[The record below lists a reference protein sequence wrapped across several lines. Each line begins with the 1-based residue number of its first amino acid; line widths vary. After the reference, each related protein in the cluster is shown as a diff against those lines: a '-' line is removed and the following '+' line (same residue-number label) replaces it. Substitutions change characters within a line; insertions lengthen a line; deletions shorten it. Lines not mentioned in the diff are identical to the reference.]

1 MLPTFDG
8 EHEAFQPWWT
18 KFRAYAMAEGF
29 VQALSSKEADLSNSE
44 SVVLDPITQAD
55 AIGHTESDP
64 QTNKWRQCQTDRVSV
79 RNGSFKC

>member
-1 MLPTFDG
+1 MVNTKPFSYG
-8 EHEAFQPWWT
+8 EPP
-18 KFRAYAMAEGF
+18 
-29 VQALSSKEADLSNSE
+29 SSELMQWLKGSFKPCPVKKPDLSNSE

-79 RNGSFKC
+79 RYGSFKC